1 MWEGVGHPG
10 LDQHNSSF
18 NITKGHNAKTPR
30 DGLPWDE
37 WVQKYAKCTHCG
49 KIGHIRPQCPLYLDA
64 IASGA
69 LKHSESKPKGGNWRA
84 PKKGGPNTPPHHNF
98 LKNPKA
104 TAFLLAFKSFMND
117 SDDSDEDNDG
127 NKEESAVNDDGD
139 NVDEDDDDE
148 DLHGFLSMIGS
159 LKD

>member
-1 MWEGVGHPG
+1 MGHLA

-18 NITKGHNAKTPR
+18 NVTRGHNTKTPC

-37 WVQKYAKCTHCG
+37 WVRKYAKCTHCV
-49 KIGHIRPQCPLYLDA
+49 KIGDIRPQCPLYLNA

-69 LKHSESKPKGGNWRA
+69 IKHPEYKPKGGDRRA

-104 TAFLLAFKSFMND
+104 KAFLSAFKSFMND
-117 SDDSDEDNDG
+117 SDDSDEDNDD
-127 NKEESAVNDDGD
+127 NKEESAVNNDGD
-139 NVDEDDDDE
+139 KVQEEVDDE